1 MVKLQKNCCG
11 CSACAAV
18 CPRECITMQRDGH
31 GFYRPVINTSLCTD
45 CGLCKSICPQI
56 SSVADSE
63 KQIDAYGAIAKD
75 TAVKMASSSGGV
87 FTLLSSR
94 VIEKGGVVFGAAF
107 DENLNVVHTEAANIE
122 ELGLFR
128 GSKYVQ
134 SCIDDCFV
142 KAKAYL
148 ESNRWV
154 YFSGTPCQIA
164 GLKAFLKKDY
174 ATLITQDLICHST
187 PSPLVWEEYLRFR
200 EKEAGGKAIKASFRY
215 KEKDL
220 YGYKLR
226 IEFDNGKFHIKD
238 GSDPYMMAFING
250 LSSQTACF
258 DCRFK
263 GLNRQSDV
271 TLADFWG
278 VEDLF
283 PNIDK
288 QGGVSLI
295 FLHTE
300 KGKALFNSIADQTIT
315 FKVDPLLAVKK
326 NAMALKSPE
335 PHKAGKKF
343 LKSIKRKGFE
353 KAYKHAVKPSI
364 KTRVKIIL
372 RKFFK

>member
-18 CPRECITMQRDGH
+18 CPRKCTTMQRDGQ
-31 GFYRPVINTSLCTD
+31 GFYRPVINTSLCTNCD
-45 CGLCKSICPQI
+45 LCKSICPQI
-56 SSVADSE
+56 SSVADFG

-75 TAVKMASSSGGV
+75 TGIKMASSSGGL
-87 FTLLSSR
+87 FTILSSR
-94 VIEKGGVVFGAAF
+94 IIEKGGIVFGAAF
-107 DENLNVVHTEAANIE
+107 DEKLNVVHMEATCVE

-134 SCIDDCFV
+134 SYIGDCFI
-142 KAKAYL
+142 KAKGYL
-148 ESNRWV
+148 ESDRWV

-174 ATLITQDLICHST
+174 ATLITQDLICHSA
-187 PSPLVWEEYLRFR
+187 PSPLVWEEYLKFR
-200 EKEAGGKAIKASFRY
+200 EKEACGKAIKASFRY
-215 KEKDL
+215 KEKDVD
-220 YGYKLR
+220 GYKLR
-226 IEFDNGKFHIKD
+226 IEFDNGKVHAQY

-300 KGKALFNSIADQTIT
+300 KGKALFDSIADQTIN
-315 FKVDPLLAVKK
+315 FKVDPLLAVRK
-326 NAMALKSPE
+326 NTMALKSMKPD
-335 PHKAGKKF
+335 KARKKF

-364 KTRVKIIL
+364 KTRVKIKL